1 MDFRNGKEL
10 LEVCGREGLSVSR
23 VMKLREMEL
32 QGISEEETDSKM
44 KKALDIMKSSAYGP
58 IKEEVASI
66 GGLIGGEAK
75 KLAKVQT
82 EGKQLCGGAVS
93 KAMAYAMAVLEV
105 NASMGVIVAAPTA
118 GSSGVLPGVLL
129 ALQDEYGLSDIRVME
144 GLYTAGAVG
153 YLLMRNA
160 SVSGAQAGCQAEVG
174 SASAMA
180 AAAAVEMMGGT
191 PEQALNAATGALS
204 NLLGLVCDPV
214 GGLVENPCQNRNA
227 AGAANALINAE
238 QALAGIRQF
247 IPFDEMVQAMYH
259 VGRSLPFE
267 LRESA
272 LGGCAATPSACG
284 VGCGNSS
291 ACPIS

>member
-1 MDFRNGKEL
+1 MDFRSGKEL
-10 LEVCGREGLSVSR
+10 LELCVQEQLPISQ
-23 VMKLREMEL
+23 VMKLREIEL
-32 QGISEEETDSKM
+32 QETSEKEVNSKM
-44 KKALDIMKSSAYGP
+44 KKALNIMRNAAYDP
-58 IKEEVASI
+58 IKNEVSSI

-75 KLAKVQT
+75 KLENLRV
-82 EGKQLCGGAVS
+82 EGKSLCGGAIS

-129 ALQDEYGLSDIRVME
+129 SLQEEYGLSDDQILE

-174 SASAMA
+174 SAAAMA

-191 PEQALNAATGALS
+191 PDQALSAATGAIS

-214 GGLVENPCQNRNA
+214 RGLVENPCQNRNA
-227 AGAANALINAE
+227 IGAANALINAE
-238 QALAGIRQF
+238 QALAGITQL

-272 LGGCAATPSACG
+272 LGGCAATPTAC
-284 VGCGNSS
+284 NMN
-291 ACPIS
+291 CPSCT

>member
-1 MDFRNGKEL
+1 MDFRSGQEL
-10 LEVCGREGLSVSR
+10 LEVCKKTGYPISK

-32 QGISEEETDSKM
+32 MEVSEKEVERRIE
-44 KKALDIMKSSAYGP
+44 KALTIMRDAAYGP
-58 IKEEVASI
+58 VNHEVKSM

-75 KLAKVQT
+75 KLKT
-82 EGKQLCGGAVS
+82 FREMGKSLCGATVS
-93 KAMAYAMAVLEV
+93 RAISYAMAVLEV

-118 GSSGVLPGVLL
+118 GASGVLPGVVL
-129 ALQDEYGLSDIRVME
+129 ALEKEQELSKERVLD
-144 GLYTAGAVG
+144 GLYTAGAIG

-174 SASAMA
+174 SAAAMA

-191 PEQALNAATGALS
+191 PEQALSAATGAIS

-227 AGAANALINAE
+227 VGAVNALVNAE
-238 QALAGIRQF
+238 QALAGIRQL

-272 LGGCAATPSACG
+272 LGGCAATPTACKTC
-284 VGCGNSS
+284 VPCS
-291 ACPIS
+291 